1 VVLLPDGEEK
11 PMEGMSVSD
20 IHRYPLRPPGFE
32 EPLFP
37 TADSKRTVA
46 EHLLTAPWLTRASEL
61 KGRSG
66 ATAHA
71 LEEAVELKDS
81 HGRVEVIRPRGSK
94 RCSWRRR
101 QVVEVLGRW
110 REVDAWW
117 DEDLG
122 VDRMVFR
129 TLLSGGVVVDL
140 ARERSGW
147 LLVGVVD

>member
-1 VVLLPDGEEK
+1 
-11 PMEGMSVSD
+11 MEGMSVSD
-20 IHRYPLRPPGFE
+20 IHRYPLMPAGFE
-32 EPLFP
+32 EHLFP

-46 EHLLTAPWLTRASEL
+46 EHLLKAPWLTRASEL
-61 KGRSG
+61 KGRTG
-66 ATAHA
+66 VAAHT
-71 LEEAVELKDS
+71 LEEPVELKDS

-101 QVVEVLGRW
+101 RVVEVLGRW
-110 REVDAWW
+110 REIESWW

-122 VDRMVFR
+122 VDRIVFR
-129 TLLSGGVVVDL
+129 ILLSGGVVVDL